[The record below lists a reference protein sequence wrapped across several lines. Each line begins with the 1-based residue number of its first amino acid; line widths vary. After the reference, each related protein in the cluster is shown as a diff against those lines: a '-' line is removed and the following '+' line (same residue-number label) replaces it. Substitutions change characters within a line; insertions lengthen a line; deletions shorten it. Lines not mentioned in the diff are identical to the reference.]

1 MRAALATREG
11 NGNFNRARPLA
22 ALFSFGLAGM
32 RGSAA
37 LPGGRTLGKR
47 SGAGKV
53 MATLRTRSIQG
64 GTKNIIKTC
73 VRGLGLVAVTVAVT
87 GCATTEQSRSLEVP
101 KVAAAAAPAYQ
112 GARAP
117 IAVGKFDNR
126 SNYQRGIFSD
136 GIDRLGGQSKTIL
149 ISHLQQTNRF
159 SVLDR
164 DNMEESRQEAQ
175 FKGVAQSVKGADY
188 LVTGAVSEFGRKEV
202 GDKQLFGIVGR
213 GKTQVAYA
221 KVTLNIVNA
230 ATSEVVYS
238 VQGAGEYTL
247 SEREVLGFGS
257 TASYDATLNG
267 KVLDLAIREAV
278 NALTAGIDA
287 GAWKPVR

>member
-1 MRAALATREG
+1 MNSLKSTGNQLVIGALALV
-11 NGNFNRARPLA
+11 LA
-22 ALFSFGLAGM
+22 
-32 RGSAA
+32 
-37 LPGGRTLGKR
+37 
-47 SGAGKV
+47 
-53 MATLRTRSIQG
+53 
-64 GTKNIIKTC
+64 
-73 VRGLGLVAVTVAVT
+73 
-87 GCATTEQSRSLEVP
+87 GCATTEQSRSLEVS
-101 KVAAAAAPAYQ
+101 KVAAATAPAYQ

-136 GIDRLGGQSKTIL
+136 GIDRLGSQSKTIL

-164 DNMEESRQEAQ
+164 DNLAESQQEAQ
-175 FKGVAQSVKGADY
+175 YKGSAQTIKGADY
-188 LVTGAVSEFGRKEV
+188 LVTGAVSEFGRKDV
-202 GDKQLFGIVGR
+202 GDKQLFGLLGR
-213 GKTQVAYA
+213 GKSQVAYA

-238 VQGAGEYTL
+238 VQGAGEYSL

-257 TASYDATLNG
+257 TAGYDATLNG

-278 NALTAGIDA
+278 NALTAGIDS

>member
-1 MRAALATREG
+1 MKNLKSIGAHAALLASIAALA
-11 NGNFNRARPLA
+11 
-22 ALFSFGLAGM
+22 
-32 RGSAA
+32 
-37 LPGGRTLGKR
+37 
-47 SGAGKV
+47 
-53 MATLRTRSIQG
+53 
-64 GTKNIIKTC
+64 
-73 VRGLGLVAVTVAVT
+73 

-101 KVAAAAAPAYQ
+101 KVAAATAPAYQ

-136 GIDRLGGQSKTIL
+136 GIDRLGSQSKTIL

-164 DNMEESRQEAQ
+164 DNLAESKQEAQ
-175 FKGVAQSVKGADY
+175 YKGSAQTIKGADY
-188 LVTGAVSEFGRKEV
+188 LVTGAVSEFGRKDV
-202 GDKQLFGIVGR
+202 GDKQLFGLLGR
-213 GKTQVAYA
+213 GKSQVAYA

-238 VQGAGEYTL
+238 VQGAGEYSL

-257 TASYDATLNG
+257 TAGYDATLNG

-278 NALTAGIDA
+278 NALTAGIDG

>member
-1 MRAALATREG
+1 MKTHNITIRSLGAIAFAAAL
-11 NGNFNRARPLA
+11 
-22 ALFSFGLAGM
+22 
-32 RGSAA
+32 
-37 LPGGRTLGKR
+37 
-47 SGAGKV
+47 
-53 MATLRTRSIQG
+53 
-64 GTKNIIKTC
+64 
-73 VRGLGLVAVTVAVT
+73 T
-87 GCATTEQSRSLEVP
+87 GCATTEQSRTLEVP
-101 KVAAAAAPAYQ
+101 KVAAATAPAYQ

-136 GIDRLGGQSKTIL
+136 GVDRLGGQSKTIL
-149 ISHLQQTNRF
+149 VSHLQQTNRF
-159 SVLDR
+159 TVLDR
-164 DNMEESRQEAQ
+164 ENFEESRQEAQ
-175 FKGVAQSVKGADY
+175 FKGVAQTTKGADY

-221 KVTLNIVNA
+221 KVTLNIVNP

-257 TASYDATLNG
+257 TAGYDATLNG

-278 NALTAGIDA
+278 NALTAGIDS